1 MTVGEEQEAKV
12 LMQLKIGPGSGG
24 QENDGQNLQH
34 AKGLNT
40 GFWGRALVEQA
51 SFIEPL
57 SFCHSKVCL
66 TSPSVLF
73 RNLRIAF

>member
-1 MTVGEEQEAKV
+1 MTVGEEQGARV
-12 LMQLKIGPGSGG
+12 LMQLKTGPGSGG
-24 QENDGQNLQH
+24 QEHDGQNLQH

-57 SFCHSKVCL
+57 SFCHSKFV
-66 TSPSVLF
+66 
-73 RNLRIAF
+73 

>member
-1 MTVGEEQEAKV
+1 
-12 LMQLKIGPGSGG
+12 MQLKTGPGSGG
-24 QENDGQNLQH
+24 QEHDGQNLQY
-34 AKGLNT
+34 ARGLNT
-40 GFWGRALVEQA
+40 GFSGRALVEQA

>member
-1 MTVGEEQEAKV
+1 MTAGEEQGARV
-12 LMQLKIGPGSGG
+12 LMQLKTGPGSGG
-24 QENDGQNLQH
+24 QEHDRQNLQQ

-40 GFWGRALVEQA
+40 GSWGRALVEQA

-66 TSPSVLF
+66 TSPLVF
-73 RNLRIAF
+73 DVQKP